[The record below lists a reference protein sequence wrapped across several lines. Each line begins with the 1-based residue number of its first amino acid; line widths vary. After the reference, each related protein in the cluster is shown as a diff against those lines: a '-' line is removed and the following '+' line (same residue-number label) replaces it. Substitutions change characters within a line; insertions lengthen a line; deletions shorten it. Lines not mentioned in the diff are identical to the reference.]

1 METLL
6 CNCASLRGAT
16 RALSSAYD
24 EALRPSGL
32 RVSQFSI
39 LVKVASS
46 GEISMGELAEL
57 IAMDRTTLARNL
69 KPLERENYLRI
80 AVGDDRRERIVSVT
94 ASGRKVMEKA
104 LPLWRAVQTR
114 FEQKVGKREA
124 RQILALTKSLV
135 AIGRELSAEQE

>member
-1 METLL
+1 
-6 CNCASLRGAT
+6 
-16 RALSSAYD
+16 
-24 EALRPSGL
+24 
-32 RVSQFSI
+32 
-39 LVKVASS
+39 
-46 GEISMGELAEL
+46 MGELAEL